1 MIYTNHDLHKMA
13 KVKYSC
19 MLLQTQCFLTHL
31 LYVSGLENKVIS
43 GTFQEALL
51 KGPGQLNSVSSSKFS
66 VCLLDNKGLS

>member
-31 LYVSGLENKVIS
+31 LYVSGLENKVMLTSRHECIHS
-43 GTFQEALL
+43 RPDQTSTVMAESRLQ
-51 KGPGQLNSVSSSKFS
+51 
-66 VCLLDNKGLS
+66 